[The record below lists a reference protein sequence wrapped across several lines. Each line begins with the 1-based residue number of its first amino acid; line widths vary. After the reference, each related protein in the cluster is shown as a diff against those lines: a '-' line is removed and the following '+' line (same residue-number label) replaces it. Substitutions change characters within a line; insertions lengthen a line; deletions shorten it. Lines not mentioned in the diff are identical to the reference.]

1 MLKAKYKITYII
13 LLLFISFPSFIKSQ
27 DSSSGQIKF
36 TDISKEAN
44 ITFKH
49 SFGDY
54 DLTNIVEG
62 TGAGPLFFDYNNDGW
77 IDIYF
82 VNGSWNKA
90 VNDNRGRRLRGKLF
104 NSLYRNNGNGTFTD
118 VTAEAGVGD
127 PSSGYS
133 SSAADYDGDGDL
145 DLYVQNYGPNVMF
158 RNNGDGT
165 FTDVSKESGLDDAR
179 WSLSSP
185 WFDYDRD
192 GDLDVFVANY
202 LEYDDGTFRAYYAAA
217 GYPGPLSYSAQ
228 TDALYR
234 NNGDGTFT
242 DVSKEAGITKTN
254 GRAMSSTAADLN
266 NDGWL
271 DIYVANDGTENFYYE
286 NLKNGTFEEKGMF
299 LGLAFGE
306 HGQGVSS
313 MGPFV
318 GDINRDGL
326 LDVYIPDMGY
336 SSLLVNQGE
345 FFEDHT
351 TRSKLAITCGQY
363 TGWGGLLIDF
373 DNDRDLDLFVANG
386 AAHHEFTEE
395 DVLMR
400 NLGDGIFEDVSR
412 ESGEYFLT
420 EHVGRGSSFADID
433 NDGDLDLLILN
444 LNDQAVLLRNDGG
457 NSKHWLKVIPVM
469 KEGGLPV
476 YGSRITVS
484 AGGINMIEDLIPVRG
499 YLSQIDARPNFG
511 LGDSTEAD
519 VSVRWPDGSV
529 QEMKNVKANQII
541 TVVKKNQ

>member
-1 MLKAKYKITYII
+1 MSKVKYNITSAI
-13 LLLFISFPSFIKSQ
+13 LLLFIIFPAFIFAEEYNGEQ
-27 DSSSGQIKF
+27 V
-36 TDISKEAN
+36 TYVDITKQAN

-77 IDIYF
+77 TDIYF
-82 VNGSWNKA
+82 VNGSWNRA
-90 VNDNRGRRLRGKLF
+90 INDSRGRRLREKLF
-104 NSLYRNNGNGTFTD
+104 NALYRNNRDGTFTD
-118 VTAEAGVGD
+118 VTGEAGVSD

-145 DLYVQNYGPNVMF
+145 DLYIQNYGPNVMY
-158 RNNGDGT
+158 RNNGNGT
-165 FTDVSKESGLDDAR
+165 FTDVSRESGLDDNR

-185 WFDYDRD
+185 WFDYDKD

-202 LEYDDGTFRAYYAAA
+202 LEYDDGTFRAYYAAK

-228 TDALYR
+228 MDALYR
-234 NNGDGTFT
+234 NNGNGTFT
-242 DVSKEAGITKTN
+242 DVSKEAGIVKTN
-254 GRAMSSTAADLN
+254 GRAMSSTVADLN

-286 NLKNGTFEEKGMF
+286 NRKDGTFEEKGML

-313 MGPFV
+313 MGPFI
-318 GDINRDGL
+318 GDINRNSL

-351 TRSKLAITCGQY
+351 TRSRLAITCGQY
-363 TGWGGLLIDF
+363 TGWGGLLLDY
-373 DNDRDLDLFVANG
+373 DNDGLLDLFVANG

-395 DVLMR
+395 DVLMK
-400 NLGDGIFEDVSR
+400 NMGDGIFQDVSR
-412 ESGEYFLT
+412 QSGDYFLT

-444 LNDQAVLLRNDGG
+444 LNDDAKLLRNDGG
-457 NSKHWLKVIPVM
+457 NRNNWLKVIPVM
-469 KEGGLPV
+469 KAGGLPV
-476 YGSRITVS
+476 YGARITVT
-484 AGGINMIEDLIPVRG
+484 AGG
-499 YLSQIDARPNFG
+499 
-511 LGDSTEAD
+511 
-519 VSVRWPDGSV
+519 
-529 QEMKNVKANQII
+529 
-541 TVVKKNQ
+541 

>member
-1 MLKAKYKITYII
+1 M
-13 LLLFISFPSFIKSQ
+13 LLLFIAFSASVIAE
-27 DSSSGQIKF
+27 DSGNQQITF
-36 TDISKEAN
+36 TDITKEAN

-82 VNGSWNKA
+82 TNGSWNRS
-90 VNDNRGRRLRGKLF
+90 VNDSRGRRLRGKLF
-104 NSLYRNNGNGTFTD
+104 NALYRNNGDGTFTD
-118 VTAEAGVGD
+118 VTNEAGVSD
-127 PSSGYS
+127 PSSSYS

-145 DLYVQNYGPNVMF
+145 DLYVQNYGPNVF
-158 RNNGDGT
+158 YRNNGNGT

-185 WFDYDRD
+185 WFDYDGD

-254 GRAMSSTAADLN
+254 GRAMSSTVADLN

-336 SSLLVNQGE
+336 SSLLMNQGE

-363 TGWGGLLIDF
+363 TGWGGLLIDY
-373 DNDRDLDLFVANG
+373 DNDGYLDLFVANG
-386 AAHHEFTEE
+386 AAHHEYLEE

-400 NLGDGIFEDVSR
+400 NLGDGIFQDVSQ
-412 ESGEYFLT
+412 ESGAYFLT
-420 EHVGRGSSFADID
+420 EHVGRGSSLADID
-433 NDGDLDLLILN
+433 NDGDMDILVLN
-444 LNDQAVLLRNDGG
+444 LNDQAKLLRNDGG
-457 NSKHWLKVIPVM
+457 NRNNWLKVIPVM
-469 KEGGLPV
+469 KAGGLPA
-476 YGSRITVS
+476 YGARITVS
-484 AGGINMIEDLIPVRG
+484 TDGMNRIEDLIPVRG
-499 YLSQIDARPNFG
+499 YLSQIDARINFG
-511 LGDSTEAD
+511 LGKNTEAD
-519 VSVRWPDGSV
+519 VSIRWSDGSI
-529 QEMKNVKANQII
+529 QELKNVKANQII
-541 TVVKKNQ
+541 TVVKENR

>member
-1 MLKAKYKITYII
+1 LFKAKCKFTYII
-13 LLLFISFPSFIKSQ
+13 LFILISFPSFIQSE
-27 DSSSGQIKF
+27 DFGSGQIKF
-36 TDISKEAN
+36 TDITKEAN

-62 TGAGPLFFDYNNDGW
+62 TGAGPLFFDYDNDGW
-77 IDIYF
+77 VDIYF

-118 VTAEAGVGD
+118 VTSEAGVSD

-185 WFDYDRD
+185 WFDYDKD

-202 LEYDDGTFRAYYAAA
+202 LEYDDGTFRAYYAAK

-228 TDALYR
+228 MDALYR

-242 DVSKEAGITKTN
+242 DVSKEAGIVKTN
-254 GRAMSSTAADLN
+254 GRAMSSTVADIN

-286 NLKNGTFEEKGMF
+286 NLRNGTFEEKGMF

-373 DNDRDLDLFVANG
+373 DNDSDLDLFVANG

-395 DVLMR
+395 DVLMK

-412 ESGEYFLT
+412 ESGDYFLT

-433 NDGDLDLLILN
+433 NDGDLDILVLN

-457 NSKHWLKVIPVM
+457 NGNNWLKVIPVI

-476 YGSRITVS
+476 YGTRVTVS
-484 AGGINMIEDLIPVRG
+484 SGGIKMIEDLIPVRG

-511 LGDSTEAD
+511 LGGSTEAD
-519 VSVRWPDGSV
+519 ISIKWPDGSL
-529 QEMKNVKANQII
+529 QELMNIKANQAI

>member
-1 MLKAKYKITYII
+1 MLI
-13 LLLFISFPSFIKSQ
+13 ISFPSHLSAQNDTETKVV
-27 DSSSGQIKF
+27 F
-36 TDISKEAN
+36 TDITKDAG

-62 TGAGPLFFDYNNDGW
+62 TGAGPLFFDYDNDGF

-82 VNGSWNKA
+82 VNGAWNKS

-104 NSLYRNNGNGTFTD
+104 NALYRNNGDGTFTE
-118 VTAEAGVGD
+118 TTREAGVED
-127 PSSGYS
+127 PSSSYS

-158 RNNGDGT
+158 RNNSDGT
-165 FTDVSKESGLDDAR
+165 FTDVSKESGLDDKR

-202 LEYDDGTFRAYYAAA
+202 LEYDDGKFRAYYAAA

-228 TDALYR
+228 LDALYR

-271 DIYVANDGTENFYYE
+271 DLYVANDGTENFYYE

-299 LGLAFGE
+299 NGLAFGE

-336 SSLLVNQGE
+336 SSLLMNQGD

-363 TGWGGLLIDF
+363 TGWGGLLIDY
-373 DNDRDLDLFVANG
+373 DNDSDLDLFVANG
-386 AAHHEFTEE
+386 AAHHEFVEE
-395 DVLMR
+395 DVLMK

-412 ESGEYFLT
+412 ASGEYFLA

-433 NDGDLDLLILN
+433 NDGDMDLLVIN
-444 LNDQAVLLRNDGG
+444 LNDNATLLRNDGG
-457 NSKHWLKVIPVM
+457 NSNNWLKIIPVAR
-469 KEGGLPV
+469 KGGLPV
-476 YGSRITVS
+476 YGARVTVKTGDL
-484 AGGINMIEDLIPVRG
+484 ARIEDLIPVRG
-499 YLSQIDARPNFG
+499 YLSQIDPRLNFG
-511 LGDSTEAD
+511 LGKYSEAD
-519 VSVRWPDGSV
+519 ITIQWPDGSV
-529 QEMKNVKANQII
+529 QEMKNIKSNQIL
-541 TVVKKNQ
+541 TVIKESR

>member
-1 MLKAKYKITYII
+1 LIKVKYNINLIM
-13 LLLFISFPSFIKSQ
+13 LLLFIAFSASVIAE
-27 DSSSGQIKF
+27 DSGNQQITF
-36 TDISKEAN
+36 TDITKEAN

-82 VNGSWNKA
+82 TNGSWNRS
-90 VNDNRGRRLRGKLF
+90 VNDSRGRRLRGKLF
-104 NSLYRNNGNGTFTD
+104 NALYRNNGDGTFTD
-118 VTAEAGVGD
+118 VTNEAGVSD
-127 PSSGYS
+127 PSSSYS

-145 DLYVQNYGPNVMF
+145 DLYVQNYGPNVF
-158 RNNGDGT
+158 YRNNGNGT

-185 WFDYDRD
+185 WFDYDGD

-254 GRAMSSTAADLN
+254 GRAMSSTVADLN

-336 SSLLVNQGE
+336 SSLLMNQGE

-363 TGWGGLLIDF
+363 TGWGGLLIDY
-373 DNDRDLDLFVANG
+373 DNDGYLDLFVANG
-386 AAHHEFTEE
+386 AAHHEYLEE

-400 NLGDGIFEDVSR
+400 NLGDGIFQDVSQ
-412 ESGEYFLT
+412 ESGAYFLT
-420 EHVGRGSSFADID
+420 EHVGRGSSLADID
-433 NDGDLDLLILN
+433 NDGDMDILVLN
-444 LNDQAVLLRNDGG
+444 LNDQAKLLRNDGG
-457 NSKHWLKVIPVM
+457 NRNNWLKVIPVM
-469 KEGGLPV
+469 KAGGLPA
-476 YGSRITVS
+476 YGARITVS
-484 AGGINMIEDLIPVRG
+484 TDGMNRIEDLIPVRG
-499 YLSQIDARPNFG
+499 YLSQIDARINFG
-511 LGDSTEAD
+511 LGKNTEAD
-519 VSVRWPDGSV
+519 VSIRWSDGSI
-529 QEMKNVKANQII
+529 QELKNVKANQII
-541 TVVKKNQ
+541 TVVKENR

>member
-1 MLKAKYKITYII
+1 LIKFKTFVF
-13 LLLFISFPSFIKSQ
+13 LFVMALATAFSL
-27 DSSSGQIKF
+27 QIFAQETAERVVF
-36 TDISKEAN
+36 TDITSDAG
-44 ITFKH
+44 IDFKH

-77 IDIYF
+77 MDIYF
-82 VNGSWNKA
+82 VNGSWDRA
-90 VNDNRGRRLRGKLF
+90 INDNRGRRLRGKLF
-104 NSLYRNNGNGTFTD
+104 NALYRNNGDGTFTD
-118 VTAEAGVGD
+118 VSEQAGVND
-127 PSSGYS
+127 SSPGYS

-145 DLYVQNYGPNVMF
+145 DLYVQNYGPNILY

-165 FTDVSKESGLDDAR
+165 FTDVSSESGLDDAR

-185 WFDYDRD
+185 WFDYDKD

-202 LEYDDGTFRAYYAAA
+202 LQYDDGKFRAYYAAK

-228 TDALYR
+228 LDALYR

-254 GRAMSSTAADLN
+254 GRAMSSTVADLN
-266 NDGWL
+266 DDGWL

-286 NLKNGTFEEKGMF
+286 NQKNGTFEEKGMF
-299 LGLAFGE
+299 IGLAFGE

-313 MGPFV
+313 MGPFI
-318 GDINRDGL
+318 GDINRDRM

-336 SSLLVNQGE
+336 SSLLVNQGD
-345 FFEDHT
+345 FYEDQT

-373 DNDRDLDLFVANG
+373 DNDSDLDLFVANG

-400 NLGDGIFEDVSR
+400 NLGDGVFEDVSR
-412 ESGEYFLT
+412 ESGDYFLT
-420 EHVGRGSSFADID
+420 EFVGRGSSFADID
-433 NDGDLDLLILN
+433 NDGDLDLLVLN
-444 LNDQAVLLRNDGG
+444 LNGPAKLLRNDGG
-457 NSKHWLKVIPVM
+457 NRNNWIKVVPVM

-476 YGSRITVS
+476 YGSRVIVHTE
-484 AGGINMIEDLIPVRG
+484 GIDRVEDLNPVRG
-499 YLSQIDARPNFG
+499 YLSQIDPRLHFG
-511 LGDSTEAD
+511 LGKEKKAD
-519 VSVRWPDGSV
+519 ITVRWPDGSV
-529 QEMKNVKANQII
+529 QEIKSVESNQIVTI
-541 TVVKKNQ
+541 VKESS

>member
-1 MLKAKYKITYII
+1 MS
-13 LLLFISFPSFIKSQ
+13 LLFIAFSASVTAD
-27 DSSSGQIKF
+27 DSGTQQITF
-36 TDISKEAN
+36 TDITKEAN

-82 VNGSWNKA
+82 TNGSWNRS
-90 VNDNRGRRLRGKLF
+90 VNDSRGRRLRGKLF
-104 NSLYRNNGNGTFTD
+104 NALYRNNGDGTFTE
-118 VTAEAGVGD
+118 VTNEAGVSD
-127 PSSGYS
+127 PSSSYS
-133 SSAADYDGDGDL
+133 SSAADYDGDGDM
-145 DLYVQNYGPNVMF
+145 DLYVQNYGPNVF
-158 RNNGDGT
+158 YRNNGNGT

-254 GRAMSSTAADLN
+254 GRAMSSTVADLN

-336 SSLLVNQGE
+336 SSLLMNQGE

-363 TGWGGLLIDF
+363 TGWGGLLIDY
-373 DNDRDLDLFVANG
+373 DNDGYLDLFVANG
-386 AAHHEFTEE
+386 AAHHEYLEE

-400 NLGDGIFEDVSR
+400 NLGDGIFQDVSQ
-412 ESGEYFLT
+412 ESGAYFLT
-420 EHVGRGSSFADID
+420 EHVGRGSSLADID
-433 NDGDLDLLILN
+433 NDGDMDILVLN
-444 LNDQAVLLRNDGG
+444 LNDQAILLRNDGG
-457 NSKHWLKVIPVM
+457 NKNNWLKVIPVM
-469 KEGGLPV
+469 KP
-476 YGSRITVS
+476 
-484 AGGINMIEDLIPVRG
+484 EDCPLTGQELRFQP
-499 YLSQIDARPNFG
+499 
-511 LGDSTEAD
+511 TE
-519 VSVRWPDGSV
+519 
-529 QEMKNVKANQII
+529 
-541 TVVKKNQ
+541 

>member
-1 MLKAKYKITYII
+1 MFKAKCKFTYII
-13 LLLFISFPSFIKSQ
+13 LFILISFPSFIQSE
-27 DSSSGQIKF
+27 DFGSGQIKF
-36 TDISKEAN
+36 TDITKEAN

-62 TGAGPLFFDYNNDGW
+62 TGAGPLFFDYDNDGW
-77 IDIYF
+77 VDIYF

-118 VTAEAGVGD
+118 VTSEAGVSD

-185 WFDYDRD
+185 WFDYDKD

-202 LEYDDGTFRAYYAAA
+202 LEYDDGTFRAYYAAK

-228 TDALYR
+228 MDALYR

-242 DVSKEAGITKTN
+242 DVSKEAGIVKTN
-254 GRAMSSTAADLN
+254 GRAMSSTVADIN

-286 NLKNGTFEEKGMF
+286 NLRNGTFEEKGMF

-373 DNDRDLDLFVANG
+373 DNDSDLDLFVANG

-395 DVLMR
+395 DVLMK

-412 ESGEYFLT
+412 ESGDYFLT

-433 NDGDLDLLILN
+433 NDGDLDILVLN

-457 NSKHWLKVIPVM
+457 NGNNWLKVIPVI

-476 YGSRITVS
+476 YGTRVTVS
-484 AGGINMIEDLIPVRG
+484 SGGIKMIEDLIPVRG

-511 LGDSTEAD
+511 LGGSTEAD
-519 VSVRWPDGSV
+519 ISIKWPDGSL
-529 QEMKNVKANQII
+529 QELMNIKANQAI